1 VTSVSSLSDADVQA
15 MLIHDDEQSVYQFA
29 LAVYVLDMTTRV
41 DLVTQAL
48 LDGDA
53 FAIGSTA

>member
-1 VTSVSSLSDADVQA
+1 